1 MGFVDAVGDAI
12 TSAVCFGLRQED
24 RANRFFNELSP
35 IDVPNFPRYWL
46 PKLCDDDPADVPT
59 PQPPFEGGQCPV
71 RYNVYLEDW
80 KNRGTIGR
88 TITQNRQGP
97 FSDYEYEYNQ
107 TATNTYFARIR
118 EADGTQYEI
127 SGTTSGFDPDYES
140 ATVIFERVDG
150 LPDDC
155 GSPPPPP
162 PLPYPP
168 QGDTFNISPTYV
180 DNEGDTVNLNGNF
193 TLFAPVAIGGNVFAP
208 VRVDLGGITFDGTLE
223 FAPNFEFNFG
233 QPPNTGAP
241 GNGSDLPPNNDPTNV
256 PDTPDDDDQRDI
268 VGIVVTS
275 TPGANTKTTVLPQSD
290 GPTLYLPRI
299 GSAYFR
305 VRTAAGLAWA
315 GPFDVKQ
322 RQQYISAPEGVRTLT
337 ARTHFETDW
346 SGSVTLI
353 YRDSKP
359 ET

>member
-12 TSAVCFGLRQED
+12 KNATCAGLRQGD

-35 IDVPNFPRYWL
+35 VDLPNFSRYWL

-59 PQPPFEGGQCPV
+59 PQPPFEGGQCDGVEYRISLERPDTT
-71 RYNVYLEDW
+71 RNRYLEQFQI
-80 KNRGTIGR
+80 IGPITSVSVSPSGWDSSSSR
-88 TITQNRQGP
+88 TFTVSASWNGGSGQDTESFFSSTAGP
-97 FSDYEYEYNQ
+97 
-107 TATNTYFARIR
+107 ARIVIER
-118 EADGTQYEI
+118 ADGQ
-127 SGTTSGFDPDYES
+127 
-140 ATVIFERVDG
+140 
-150 LPDDC
+150 PDDC
-155 GSPPPPP
+155 GDPPPPP

-193 TLFAPVAIGGNVFAP
+193 TLFAPIAIAGNVFAP

-223 FAPNFEFNFG
+223 LAPNFEFNFG

-241 GNGSDLPPNNDPTNV
+241 GDGDDLPPNNDPINI
-256 PDTPDDDDQRDI
+256 PNTPDDDDQRDVI
-268 VGIVVTS
+268 GIVVTS
-275 TPGANTKTTVLPQSD
+275 TPGTNTRTTVLPQGD
-290 GPTLYLPRI
+290 APTLYLPRI

-305 VRTAAGLAWA
+305 VRTASGLAWA
-315 GPFDVKQ
+315 GPIDIKQ
-322 RQQYISAPEGVRTLT
+322 RLQYISAPEGVRTLT

-346 SGSVTLI
+346 SGSVTLV

-359 ET
+359 ES